1 MRPSLVEQPVPAAHW
16 GSIIDL
22 RGHFRVLV
30 LLAPLRLVTPAIPV
44 RKDPSGQC
52 EAPRIGE
59 PLRCERARRHRGE
72 PPRLA
77 AVYRHG
83 IELRTPVVAALAEEG
98 DSLAV
103 GAPGRARGPPPTRW

>member
-30 LLAPLRLVTPAIPV
+30 LLGPLRLVPPAIPV
-44 RKDPSGQC
+44 RIDPSREC

-59 PLRCERARRHRGE
+59 PLRGERARRHRGE

-77 AVYRHG
+77 AVYPHG
-83 IELRTPVVAALAEEG
+83 IELRTLVGAALAQGG
-98 DSLAV
+98 D
-103 GAPGRARGPPPTRW
+103 P